1 VSSFKVSACSWLTR
15 IHVSYE
21 EEDTGIM
28 TFENMCLHSSL
39 GLGFRV

>member
-21 EEDTGIM
+21 EEDTCVIIQGK
-28 TFENMCLHSSL
+28 CL
-39 GLGFRV
+39 FMANEDTCVI